1 MQATELPSNKNFAG
15 KTVLKKTFVYTNQDE
30 FAYTGK
36 STYGVGCKLCPLG
49 HYMYHNMLPQE
60 RRQQIVSYVHKA
72 SEINKWL

>member
-1 MQATELPSNKNFAG
+1 MELSNNAIFNWSRSFPG
-15 KTVLKKTFVYTNQDE
+15 GFYQDE
-30 FAYTGK
+30 FASTGK

-72 SEINKWL
+72 SEIKKWLYD